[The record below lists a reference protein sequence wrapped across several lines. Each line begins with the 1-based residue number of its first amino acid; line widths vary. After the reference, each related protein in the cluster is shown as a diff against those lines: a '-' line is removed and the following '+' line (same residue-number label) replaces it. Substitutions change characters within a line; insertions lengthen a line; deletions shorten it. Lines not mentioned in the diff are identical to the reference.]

1 MGEFNLTRPH
11 MSDEFL
17 KIATGEIN
25 DEISKIQKILDSC
38 HNNNDISANA
48 DKIQKSTHNIKGLAP
63 MMGKKELGELAS
75 LLDSMLKKIISGV
88 VCDQIL
94 ELLTTAAIEMKN
106 SMTNSDYNLD
116 KIKQR
121 ILQISTLLP

>member
-1 MGEFNLTRPH
+1 

-38 HNNNDISANA
+38 HNNDDVFVNA
-48 DKIQKSTHNIKGLAP
+48 TEIQKSTHNIKGLAP
-63 MMGKKELGELAS
+63 MMGKTELGELAS
-75 LLDSMLKKIISGV
+75 LLDSVLKKIISGAA
-88 VCDQIL
+88 CDQIL
-94 ELLTTAAIEMKN
+94 ESLITAVIEMKN
-106 SMTNSDYNLD
+106 SMDTSDYNLD

-121 ILQISTLLP
+121 ILQISTVLP